1 MKIEKLVLQIIE
13 KKQRLKYH
21 DQTLMNIYFNKTIGI
36 FPLEYNVRNWGTIKD
51 MMDWNEIAGN
61 IYDKDYFYFSQKY
74 PSIRHCLG
82 PNKPTKSELYHI
94 EDW

>member
-21 DQTLMNIYFNKTIGI
+21 DQTLMNIHFNKIIGI
-36 FPLEYNVRNWGTIKD
+36 FPLECNVRNLEAIKEI
-51 MMDWNEIAGN
+51 MDWNKIAGN